1 MKTGQAIAMLR
12 NLGYIVLDSRMVI
25 AAHEEYVRK
34 PSDLIAGGSD
44 KEALPGGY
52 VPPNILGGQIPH
64 ANAK

>member
-1 MKTGQAIAMLR
+1 
-12 NLGYIVLDSRMVI
+12 MVI